1 MPKEVKVKASS
12 EPPLPVDYQH
22 AELRRLASATEV
34 EKPARVPLRPLQK
47 PGVRNKA
54 SAEQA
59 TLQSKGANSLPVSD
73 YPLKEGPTA
82 ANSVDARE
90 RSQVGNRAKSRV
102 RAGSD
107 S

>member
-1 MPKEVKVKASS
+1 MPKVVNVKASP
-12 EPPLPVDYQH
+12 EPPLPVDCQQ
-22 AELRRLASATEV
+22 AGLSKQASATDV
-34 EKPARVPLRPLQK
+34 EKSVGAPLRPLQK
-47 PGVRNKA
+47 RRSRQKA

-90 RSQVGNRAKSRV
+90 QSQVGNRARSRV

-107 S
+107 D